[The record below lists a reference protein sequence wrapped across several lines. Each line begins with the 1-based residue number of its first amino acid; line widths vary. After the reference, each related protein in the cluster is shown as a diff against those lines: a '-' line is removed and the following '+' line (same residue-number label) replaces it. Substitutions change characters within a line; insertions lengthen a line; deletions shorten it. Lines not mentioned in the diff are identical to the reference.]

1 MCRGPDPEVGSGSA
15 SKSIRLVIFRYY
27 RVLAVG
33 LIFAGGSGGMAKPE
47 KEKEERVEQTQETPS
62 PRGSFSRGRGQR
74 EYERRQEE
82 RGQEQEVEQEAERGQ
97 RGRKDRGRVVAE
109 GRDWRVV
116 ETIRNGRKYFNLKLY
131 PSERGVFQILKEEA
145 GAIMEVAKKLDAMI
159 SYTVFTGNKRVVLL
173 IGEAGVVI
181 QIPKPILISKL
192 KWLKALLE

>member
-1 MCRGPDPEVGSGSA
+1 
-15 SKSIRLVIFRYY
+15 
-27 RVLAVG
+27 LAVG
-33 LIFAGGSGGMAKPE
+33 VLFAGVPGVMPKPE
-47 KEKEERVEQTQETPS
+47 KEREIEEERVEQTKETPS
-62 PRGSFSRGRGQR
+62 PRGSFSRGQR
-74 EYERRQEE
+74 ELERRQEE
-82 RGQEQEVEQEAERGQ
+82 KGQEVEQEAERGQ

-116 ETIRNGRKYFNLKLY
+116 ETVRNGRKYYNLKLY
-131 PSERGVFQILKEEA
+131 PSERAVFQILKEEA

-192 KWLKALLE
+192 KWLKALME